1 MSGSATNI
9 TSGGLVTISVKVN
22 GTDVSSTVD
31 IRSLEV
37 VKTVN
42 KISLAKIE
50 ILDGNAADESFK
62 VSSSST
68 FIPGNE
74 LIIETGYD
82 SKNKTIFEGIIT
94 NQSINIHNTSGP
106 VLEITCR
113 DKAIKMVV
121 GRKNITYSKKKDN
134 DIISSIIGNYSGL
147 SASVSATPTEWPE
160 QVQYYVTDWDFV
172 LARAEANGMVVTTLE
187 NKVSV
192 FEPDENT
199 SSVITIEYGNNLY
212 SFNADLNAITQLGDV
227 KASSWDFKNQAVIS
241 GEESNSFA
249 GPGNLSAK
257 KLSEVI
263 GLSDFDLQ
271 STAPIQNSDLT
282 NWSKAQ
288 LVKSNYAKIQGEV
301 TFQGSD
307 VVNPGNYMTLNGLGD
322 RFDGDHFVS
331 GVRHTIENGNW
342 VTEVSFGLSPIWFT
356 EEPDVMAP
364 AASGL
369 LPGAKGLFNG
379 TVKKMYED
387 PDSQFRVL
395 VDIPMFDANGE
406 GVWARLTNF
415 YSTSGAG
422 AFFMPEVGDEVI
434 LGFLNEDPR
443 YPIILGSVY
452 SNSKNKPFDGLD
464 PDEKN
469 TKKAIVSK
477 EGIFIQFDDENKVFT
492 IETPSKNTAV
502 FSDQDKQ
509 IEIKDQNG
517 NSIVMS
523 ESGITIKSEKDI
535 NIEADQSVTIKGSQG
550 VTIESSPGDV
560 SVKGMNVN
568 INAETQLS
576 AKGSAT
582 AQIEGGAET
591 TIKGA
596 MVMIN

>member
-1 MSGSATNI
+1 MSETATNI
-9 TSGGLVTISVKVN
+9 TTGGLVTATVKVA
-22 GTDVSSTVD
+22 GSDITESVD
-31 IRSLEV
+31 IRSIEV
-37 VKTVN
+37 IKKAN
-42 KISLAKIE
+42 KISYAKIVM
-50 ILDGNAADESFK
+50 LDGDAAEESFTI
-62 VSSSST
+62 SSSST
-68 FIPGNE
+68 FVPGNE
-74 LIIETGYD
+74 VVIEAGYD
-82 SKNKTIFEGIIT
+82 SQNNTIFKGIIT
-94 NQSINIHNTSGP
+94 GQNISVHSEGP

-113 DKAIKMVV
+113 DEAIKMVV
-121 GRKNITYSKKKDN
+121 GRKNITYSKKKDS

-147 SASVSATPTEWPE
+147 SSDVSATPTEWSE
-160 QVQYYVTDWDFV
+160 QVQYYVTDWDFI
-172 LARAEANGMVVTTLE
+172 LARAEANGLIVTTLE

-192 FEPDENT
+192 FAPDANT
-199 SSVITIEYGNNLY
+199 SSVITIEYGNNLM
-212 SFNADLNAITQLGDV
+212 SFSADLDAVTQLSET
-227 KASSWDFKNQAVIS
+227 KASSWDFQNQQVTT
-241 GEESNSFA
+241 GQQSNSFS
-249 GPGNLSAK
+249 GPGNLTAK
-257 KLSEVI
+257 KLSEVV

-271 STAPIQNSDLT
+271 STAPIQSADLT
-282 NWSKAQ
+282 NWAKAQ
-288 LVKSNYAKIQGEV
+288 LVKSNYAKIRGEV
-301 TFQGSD
+301 TFQGSELA
-307 VVNPGNYMTLNGLGD
+307 NPGNYITLSGLGD
-322 RFDGDHFVS
+322 RFDGDHLVS
-331 GVRHTIENGNW
+331 GVTHTIEHGNW
-342 VTEVSFGLSPIWFT
+342 ITEVSFGMSPIWFT

-395 VDIPMFDANGE
+395 VDIPMFDPNGE
-406 GVWARLTNF
+406 GIWARLTNF

-535 NIEADQSVTIKGSQG
+535 NIEADQNVTIKGSQG